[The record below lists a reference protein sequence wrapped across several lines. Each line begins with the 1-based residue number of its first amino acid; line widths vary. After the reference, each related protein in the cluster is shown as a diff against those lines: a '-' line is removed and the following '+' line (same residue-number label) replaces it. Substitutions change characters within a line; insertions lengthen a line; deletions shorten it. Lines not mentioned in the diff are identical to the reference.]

1 MKKSNEKEKAF
12 IGVLLQTLI
21 SIVAIGVAFHF
32 GGLIPAGYTFVV
44 LFGGALYHLF
54 FKPINVRPKISA
66 SESKAVN
73 TSSDYIEKDQTIAKE
88 KMKENTLNSVKH
100 VVIKGFAE
108 REINSDAKPL
118 QQERCSLNNSNF
130 FTPDDV
136 NMKEKQGLTLVRKR

>member
-1 MKKSNEKEKAF
+1 MKKSNEKEITF

-32 GGLIPAGYTFVV
+32 GGLIPASYTFVV
-44 LFGGALYHLF
+44 LFGGALYRLV

-66 SESKAVN
+66 SDYEDN
-73 TSSDYIEKDQTIAKE
+73 ISSDYIEKDQTIAKE

>member
-1 MKKSNEKEKAF
+1 MKKSNEKEIAF

-66 SESKAVN
+66 SDYEDN
-73 TSSDYIEKDQTIAKE
+73 ISSDYIEKDQTIA
-88 KMKENTLNSVKH
+88 KENTLNSVKH